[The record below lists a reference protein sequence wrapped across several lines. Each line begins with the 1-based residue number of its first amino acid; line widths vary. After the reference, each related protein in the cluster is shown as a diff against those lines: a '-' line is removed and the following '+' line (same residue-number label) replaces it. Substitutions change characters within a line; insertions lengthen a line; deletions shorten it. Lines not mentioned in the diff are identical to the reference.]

1 MEKMMEMMFTKSTNP
16 AFAKAAR
23 KIRGKNRE
31 KIECVMTKVSKA
43 LESITARYQE
53 APQERK
59 CTEGRMGHLLM

>member
-1 MEKMMEMMFTKSTNP
+1 MKMMFTRSTNP
-16 AFAKAAR
+16 VFAKAAR

-53 APQERK
+53 AP
-59 CTEGRMGHLLM
+59 